1 MSTSSVLGTGAHYD
15 PQTDSW
21 TPTTLVNAPGPRF
34 DHSAVWTGDEMIVW
48 GGSQKVGSVT
58 TFLDSG
64 GRYAPILDAASQ
76 MKEPCAARR
85 SGERA
90 GSFAVRGAEGI
101 PPEPDGWL
109 PAAVAR
115 EGEPADAGT
124 PAEASGL
131 LAGATCP

>member
-1 MSTSSVLGTGAHYD
+1 
-15 PQTDSW
+15 
-21 TPTTLVNAPGPRF
+21 
-34 DHSAVWTGDEMIVW
+34 
-48 GGSQKVGSVT
+48 
-58 TFLDSG
+58 
-64 GRYAPILDAASQ
+64 

-109 PAAVAR
+109 PATVAR
-115 EGEPADAGT
+115 EGEAAPGGT
-124 PAEASGL
+124 SAEAWPL